1 MRTWRLV
8 KWGSVYVWPPACVR
22 SFFLWNQVKKHLPSL
37 SVNDTIHLGSDCW
50 FKTSSPSTPSQTLLS
65 APDLL
70 PWTSHLHDDC
80 KLLHLISYSKLS
92 NPLCLYGLHYTY
104 TCLHPPELHVF
115 RLWWGCVFF
124 SYSSDLYPVR
134 QNKEDL
140 TYSSSTTWIA
150 YNSTAILTWQIIRS
164 KGPILHYPHNKALP
178 VGPTHVATKLE
189 HCAMYSIS
197 LFHSFS
203 LKSISD
209 MGGSVSTSESY
220 LTVISNKAFKYVHNV
235 WAMA

>member
-1 MRTWRLV
+1 MTPFIWAQTADSRPLVPALRL
-8 KWGSVYVWPPACVR
+8 KPSCQHLTCCLEPLTSMMIASYCT
-22 SFFLWNQVKKHLPSL
+22 SFHTANFQIRFAFMDCTILTLAYIPLNYMSL
-37 SVNDTIHLGSDCW
+37 DC
-50 FKTSSPSTPSQTLLS
+50 
-65 APDLL
+65 DE
-70 PWTSHLHDDC
+70 D
-80 KLLHLISYSKLS
+80 
-92 NPLCLYGLHYTY
+92 
-104 TCLHPPELHVF
+104 VF
-115 RLWWGCVFF
+115 FF

-220 LTVISNKAFKYVHNV
+220 LTLISNKAFKYVHNV
-235 WAMA
+235 